1 MHLKQLQKTIKERV
15 RTYARTRNKVDWKIF
30 MHQNLTRIT
39 NIELIMLIKCEDLFK
54 WRVFFLSTYMKSLQ
68 EAKKSPTFFA
78 ANDNQRR
85 FFLFKSCLL
94 SFVCVITFKL
104 TQSNQLKCVLKYIQ
118 SSFDACFLIDFC
130 LCVWAI
136 DKPLL
141 NKSNETKKLNRHKKT
156 HSERTKICI
165 KTWQSMPIYG
175 PKNLSQ
181 RTQYKYLPFAQVEC
195 IKSFRF
201 SSFILDL
208 LSKFNKLYSNIAS
221 FLFHILYICKK
232 NKKNWSKKCSSA
244 WVVAVQ
250 EKEMQC
256 NWFDTSHNWLYQ
268 KLNQCSVC
276 QAPFFVNLFP
286 IDRCVLINPNN
297 VSCGV

>member
-1 MHLKQLQKTIKERV
+1 M
-15 RTYARTRNKVDWKIF
+15 
-30 MHQNLTRIT
+30 
-39 NIELIMLIKCEDLFK
+39 
-54 WRVFFLSTYMKSLQ
+54 
-68 EAKKSPTFFA
+68 
-78 ANDNQRR
+78 
-85 FFLFKSCLL
+85 FKSCLL

-104 TQSNQLKCVLKYIQ
+104 AQSNQLKCVLKYIQ

-221 FLFHILYICKK
+221 FLFHVLYIY
-232 NKKNWSKKCSSA
+232 KKNWSKKCSSA
-244 WVVAVQ
+244 WVRWQCKRKRCNVIDLILRIIDFIKNWTSVQ
-250 EKEMQC
+250 YARHLFL
-256 NWFDTSHNWLYQ
+256 WT
-268 KLNQCSVC
+268 
-276 QAPFFVNLFP
+276 FFQ
-286 IDRCVLINPNN
+286 
-297 VSCGV
+297 